1 MNYKALKVHN
11 QTKQHSTAQSY
22 LPNYQLVLYIEFQK
36 KKLGALYFS
45 LILEIN

>member
-22 LPNYQLVLYIEFQK
+22 LPNYQLMLYIEFQK
-36 KKLGALYFS
+36 KKIGAL
-45 LILEIN
+45 EISIINN